1 MALNE
6 TLSSNSSLNNTA
18 KNTSLSS
25 INSNGG
31 KESKC
36 CLECKKPI
44 KGKFVRALEGMFHL
58 DCFRCMDC
66 KEICL
71 SKFFPYKIED
81 GTYRPLCEN
90 DYYKRLDLICAKCG
104 NALLDSH
111 INAIGKKYHVEHF
124 CCAKCNVV
132 FKSQDLY
139 YEHNGDIYCQKD
151 YSMLYASKCGS
162 CRTSVLKQYIEY
174 NNNKTKTIEK
184 LHLDCYMIYKSW
196 NVRMVPDFVP
206 PKVYSSIEE
215 EFEDKNKMEERV
227 SKIWSILS
235 VYMESAAECMSKLL
249 NFVTSNSIESEIEQ
263 ARAFIFH
270 IEILFS
276 ALDEIENKMLQF
288 NDSTGLQFQNEPK
301 ELVRKIIYFFSTLSH
316 ATNIHH
322 DYTKEFLSLITLLAQ
337 ALKILIRSA
346 LNSAINLEYI
356 YHQNNVMDD
365 FLRHMSE
372 IEDMQRDIF
381 FFSKYDEIF
390 EKENHEMNTE
400 YCTFCKQFIE
410 GECISS
416 NNYRWH
422 KQCFNCSYCNKSI
435 INQQHN
441 IEGMSV
447 KVENNNIILVCS
459 DCIKDKNF
467 AAADI
472 SQNFKYISSFKQSN
486 ILLRTALKR
495 LYILCPPNTKMS
507 SSMNKLKVTLS
518 KNSKLL
524 SKTKLNN
531 DSKTNV
537 MESSKLKDNNTL
549 CLSDENISSGTSD
562 NVDKTLI
569 DNASVDSIDRKES
582 NKTNKTELTP
592 IDTKSDDI
600 KTDTK
605 PLLTPREIN
614 RYEFDNASDIGFD
627 KYTESN
633 NNFNNTYANPYVNA
647 YNDLYHYNL
656 KTDNNGTTDKTEKPN
671 DNETKEEKEGNEEK
685 EEEVKNGTLKG
696 RRKGTLPDSIITVQ
710 RNATENYQQPI
721 CISSLPLDENQIL
734 FSDLS
739 AFEMLAVGQKI
750 VECLGNLLKEENISS
765 QIDLNNLLI
774 DKKETMWGKLL
785 GSLKQNQKKQKVKDK
800 TFGTSLEYITERHG
814 IESKFGAGNGNI
826 RVPLLIEKL
835 ISSMRGMDLNV
846 EGIYRK
852 NGNIKQLKI
861 LSDAIDKNPDEIN
874 LKGNSPIQLA
884 ALMKKFLRDL
894 PNPVLTFKLYQL
906 FIVSQKASTEENGM
920 KILNYACC
928 LLPKCY
934 RDLLE
939 VLLLFLKHISTLTD
953 TNNNSGTKMNA
964 ENLATV
970 IAPNILY
977 SKYKDQDMDESM
989 LAIKAVK
996 KLIEHP
1002 ELSYIVPENI
1012 VKMLKLNEEK
1022 ENSGNFVINSINH
1035 GKTITQDHPP
1045 DLTASCKNS
1054 TTDLQNLESVQYDVA
1069 V

>member
-1 MALNE
+1 MELMSSNTSLN
-6 TLSSNSSLNNTA
+6 TVKNSSLT
-18 KNTSLSS
+18 S
-25 INSNGG
+25 INSNGNR
-31 KESKC
+31 ESKC
-36 CLECKKPI
+36 CIECKKPI

-124 CCAKCNVV
+124 CCAKCSVV

-151 YSMLYASKCGS
+151 YSLLYASKCGS
-162 CRTSVLKQYIEY
+162 CRTSVLKQYVEY

-206 PKVYSSIEE
+206 TKVYSSVEE
-215 EFEDKNKMEERV
+215 ELEDKNKMEERV
-227 SKIWSILS
+227 SRICSTLS
-235 VYMESAAECMSKLL
+235 LYIQSAADCMSKLL
-249 NFVTSNSIESEIEQ
+249 NFVNSNSIEHEMEQ
-263 ARAFIFH
+263 LKTFIFH
-270 IEILFS
+270 IEILFT
-276 ALDEIENKMLQF
+276 ALDELETRMLQF

-301 ELVRKIIYFFSTLSH
+301 ELVRKIIYFFSIISH
-316 ATNIHH
+316 STVITH
-322 DYTKEFLSLITLLAQ
+322 DYTKEFSSLITLLAQ
-337 ALKILIRSA
+337 TLKVLIRNA
-346 LNSAINLEYI
+346 LNCAINLEYL
-356 YHQNNVMDD
+356 YNQGDVMSN
-365 FLRHMSE
+365 FLDHMSE
-372 IEDMQRDIF
+372 IEDVQRELYF
-381 FFSKYDEIF
+381 CSKYNDIM
-390 EKENHEMNTE
+390 EKDLNELNTE
-400 YCTFCKQFIE
+400 YCSFCKQYIE
-410 GECISS
+410 DDCIS
-416 NNYRWH
+416 NNNFRWH
-422 KQCFNCSYCNKSI
+422 RICFKCAYCNKPL
-435 INQQHN
+435 INN
-441 IEGMSV
+441 KNKIEGSRV
-447 KVENNNIILVCS
+447 KMNNNCIILACP
-459 DCIKDKNF
+459 DCIKV
-467 AAADI
+467 
-472 SQNFKYISSFKQSN
+472 QNIPNINLSSDFKYISYFKQYN

-495 LYILCPPNTKMS
+495 LYMLCPTHDAKLTNS
-507 SSMNKLKVTLS
+507 VNKLKATLS
-518 KNSKLL
+518 KNGKLL
-524 SKTKLNN
+524 SLSRIN
-531 DSKTNV
+531 DSSLMKSG
-537 MESSKLKDNNTL
+537 MESSKLKDNTIY
-549 CLSDENISSGTSD
+549 SSD
-562 NVDKTLI
+562 NLVNTEEDLDKNINEIT
-569 DNASVDSIDRKES
+569 ASTDSLQVKQDDSPKES
-582 NKTNKTELTP
+582 DRSSKATVSP
-592 IDTKSDDI
+592 IETKNFEPT
-600 KTDTK
+600 KK
-605 PLLTPREIN
+605 PLVTPREIN
-614 RYEFDNASDIGFD
+614 RYEFDNESDIGFD
-627 KYTESN
+627 NYHEN
-633 NNFNNTYANPYVNA
+633 NNFSNTYANPYANA
-647 YNDLYHYNL
+647 YNDIYHSYNL
-656 KTDNNGTTDKTEKPN
+656 KTDDENKNEKI
-671 DNETKEEKEGNEEK
+671 DN
-685 EEEVKNGTLKG
+685 LKDSKDEYKDSESADSLSKYK
-696 RRKGTLPDSIITVQ
+696 RKGTIPENIITIQ

-750 VECLGNLLKEENISS
+750 VECLGNLLRQENLAN
-765 QIDLNNLLI
+765 QIDLNNLLL

-800 TFGTSLEYITERHG
+800 TFGAALEYITEKHG

-826 RVPLLIEKL
+826 RIPILIEKL

-861 LSDAIDKNPDEIN
+861 LSDEIDKNPDDIN

-894 PNPVLTFKLYQL
+894 PNPVLTFKLHQL
-906 FIVSQKASTEENGM
+906 FIISQKTSSEESSM

-953 TNNNSGTKMNA
+953 NNNNSGTKMNA

-977 SKYKDQDMDESM
+977 SKYKDPVKDESL

-1012 VKMLKLNEEK
+1012 VKLLKLNEEK
-1022 ENSGNFVINSINH
+1022 ENTGEIVIGSINH
-1035 GKTITQDHPP
+1035 GHTITQSSNPELLKFRSSSNEVH
-1045 DLTASCKNS
+1045 
-1054 TTDLQNLESVQYDVA
+1054 NLESVQYDISA
-1069 V
+1069 